1 MSLVKDVTVKPWE
14 QKGIIGP
21 LEPVGAFNAPPEKV
35 ALSLFI
41 VVAGIVFSLFTISYF
56 ARMGLAD
63 WTPLAEPTQLWFNTG
78 LLVISSILFQW
89 TRNMLKKEQLANIKI
104 GLLGGGVFAVL
115 FIAGQLMVWQNLQN
129 NGFFVASNPANS
141 FFYIFT
147 GLHGIHLLGGLW
159 VWSKTS
165 FKLLSG
171 AEPGELKLSIELC
184 TIYWHFL
191 LLVWLVMFGILSNT

>member
-1 MSLVKDVTVKPWE
+1 MSLVKDVTAKPWE

-21 LEPVGAFNAPPEKV
+21 LEPVGAFDVPPEKV
-35 ALSLFI
+35 ALSLFLA
-41 VVAGIVFSLFTISYF
+41 VAGIIFSLFTISYF
-56 ARMGLAD
+56 ARMGLGD

-78 LLVISSILFQW
+78 LLVISSIMFQW